1 MEQLL
6 GHLAETF
13 QLSFMQH
20 AFLASL
26 LIGLASGVL
35 GVYVVLRRMAFIGD
49 AVSHTALPGLVAAY
63 LRGWSLLGGAMV
75 AGVATALAIGWI
87 SRRGTIREDTAI
99 GIVFT
104 GLFALGIVMISA
116 TKSFRDVTSLLLGN
130 VLAVTETD
138 LAMIAVVAAVVC
150 TVAFLLHKEL
160 ELSSFDPIHAEVAGL
175 NPDVARY
182 VLLLLLALAVVAG
195 IEAVGVVLV
204 SGLLITPAATASLLT
219 NRLNRMMGLAVLFAF
234 IAAAGGLYASYF
246 FNVSTGAAMILTA
259 TALFVLAW
267 ALRSINRLTAG
278 ARNPLGH

>member
-1 MEQLL
+1 VEQLL
-6 GHLAETF
+6 GHLAEPF

-63 LRGWSLLGGAMV
+63 LKGWSLLGGALV

-87 SRRGTIREDTAI
+87 SRRGRIREDTAI

-138 LAMIAVVAAVVC
+138 LAMIAAVAGIVC
-150 TVAFLLHKEL
+150 LVAFLLHKEL

-219 NRLNRMMGLAVLFAF
+219 TRLVRMMALAVLFAF
-234 IAAAGGLYASYF
+234 TAAAGGLYASYF

-267 ALRSINRLTAG
+267 TLRSAG
-278 ARNPLGH
+278 RFRHAAP

>member
-1 MEQLL
+1 MRRMPRTWSMYGGEAHSETASGTKLRVAGRKHPLMELI
-6 GHLAETF
+6 GRLAEPL
-13 QLSFMQH
+13 QLGFMQH

-150 TVAFLLHKEL
+150 
-160 ELSSFDPIHAEVAGL
+160 
-175 NPDVARY
+175 
-182 VLLLLLALAVVAG
+182 
-195 IEAVGVVLV
+195 LV
-204 SGLLITPAATASLLT
+204 T
-219 NRLNRMMGLAVLFAF
+219 
-234 IAAAGGLYASYF
+234 
-246 FNVSTGAAMILTA
+246 
-259 TALFVLAW
+259 
-267 ALRSINRLTAG
+267 
-278 ARNPLGH
+278 